1 MNDRIKALIK
11 KFPNDIDGVLIT
23 SVINRQYFT
32 SFKSSEGILVI
43 TRERAVLFL
52 DFRYYEQ
59 AKESVKNVEVE
70 LLTQTAAQ
78 LRKLRDENKLKKIG
92 IESGKMTVSEYI
104 KYQAIFDSTEIAFDN
119 KINILIE
126 NLRRYKDAEELD
138 NIRRAQS
145 ITERAY
151 YDIIKFIKP
160 GRTEREIAAR
170 LEFVMKCS
178 GSEENAFPVMV
189 SCGKNTAYPHHS
201 PTDYRVKA
209 GDFIVMDFGAKYN
222 GYCSDMTRT
231 VALNKVT
238 DEMKNIYNIVLKSQ
252 NMAISKIKPGI
263 SCHDIDS
270 IAREYIAKKGFGE
283 SFGHS
288 LGHAVGMEVH
298 ESPTFSPLSKISHC
312 RVGHV
317 MTVEPGIYIPD
328 KFGVRIED
336 MVYIGQRGTINL
348 TTPTKELLLIQNSI

>member
-1 MNDRIKALIK
+1 MNNRIAELIK
-11 KFPNDIDGVLIT
+11 KLPDDIDGVLIT
-23 SVINRQYFT
+23 SIINRQYFT
-32 SFKSSEGILVI
+32 SFRSSDGILVI
-43 TRERAVLFL
+43 TREKSVLFV

-59 AKESVKNVEVE
+59 AKEKVKDVQVE
-70 LLTQTAAQ
+70 LLTATSVQ
-78 LRKLRDENKLKKIG
+78 LRKLRDECKLKKIG
-92 IESGKMTVSEYI
+92 MESSKMTVTEYI

-119 KINILIE
+119 KTNILIE
-126 NLRRYKDAEELD
+126 NLRRYKDNEELEA
-138 NIRRAQS
+138 IHHAQS
-145 ITERAY
+145 FAERAF

-160 GRTEREIAAR
+160 GKSEREIAAR

-189 SCGKNTAYPHHS
+189 SCGKNTAYPHHT
-201 PTDYRVKA
+201 PTDNKVKN

-231 VALNKVT
+231 VALGNVSN
-238 DEMKNIYNIVLKSQ
+238 EMRNIYDIVLKSQ
-252 NMAISKIKPGI
+252 KLALAKIKPGVL
-263 SCHDIDS
+263 CKDVDTV
-270 IAREYIAKKGFGE
+270 ARDYITQKGYGEY
-283 SFGHS
+283 FGHS

-298 ESPTFSPLSKISHC
+298 ESPFFSPQSQISHC

-336 MVYIGQRGTINL
+336 MVYIGQDNVKNL
-348 TTPTKELLLIQNSI
+348 TKPEKNLIIIQNSI